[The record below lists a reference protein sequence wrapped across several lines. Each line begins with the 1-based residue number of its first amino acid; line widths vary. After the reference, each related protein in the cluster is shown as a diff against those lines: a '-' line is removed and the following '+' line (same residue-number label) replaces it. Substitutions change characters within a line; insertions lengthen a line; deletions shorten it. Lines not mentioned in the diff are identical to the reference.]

1 MPTTSRPVW
10 RARDILATS
19 VIAALVVF
27 GLVGLWHAS
36 AILMFVFLGI
46 LFGLALTSGV
56 DRLARFRIPRAL
68 GALLLLL
75 LVASV
80 LAGLGAL
87 IAPTL
92 SSQLTEI
99 RTRLPEA
106 AAKIEAGFN
115 ARLRGEFGA
124 WTGLGTGASRA
135 ARTRP
140 AAAPPAATKTPGTK
154 PAPTKAPTSQA
165 PTNEAPANQAPANQP
180 SATPS
185 PGSQPAPT
193 SATPTTDSAA
203 ERAPTSPP
211 AGGAATP
218 ASADSARPRG
228 PRESDSAHAAGAAAA
243 ESSASRGRPASG
255 GTPSGALNFQSQLSS
270 GLATVAQHALG
281 VIGSTVELI
290 IYLLLVVFLAVY
302 IAVEPDLYYTGL
314 LHLIPHAARPRA
326 REVLVGMAGVMR
338 RWLLTQVIAMVTIGV
353 IWGVAL
359 SILHV
364 KAALAL
370 AVIAA
375 LLEFVPT
382 IGPTIAAVPAIAV
395 GILDS
400 PQKGLEV
407 IGLYLL
413 VQGIES
419 NILIPML
426 MKGQIDLPPGLTIVW
441 QALMALAFGFLG
453 LLVAVPLL
461 AAIVVAVKMLY
472 VRDVVGDDIHLGRA
486 AEGGG

>member
-1 MPTTSRPVW
+1 MTTAPRSAW
-10 RARDILATS
+10 RARDVLAST
-19 VIAALVVF
+19 VIGALVVF

-36 AILMFVFLGI
+36 AILMFAFLGI

-56 DRLARFRIPRAL
+56 DRLARYRVPRAL

-75 LVASV
+75 VVAGVLV
-80 LAGLGAL
+80 GLGAM

-92 SSQLTEI
+92 SDQLSEI
-99 RTRLPEA
+99 RTRLPQA
-106 AAKIEAGFN
+106 ATKIETGFN

-124 WTGLGTGASRA
+124 WTGLGGGGARQPKAHA
-135 ARTRP
+135 APTPPATSKAPGSQP
-140 AAAPPAATKTPGTK
+140 AAGKAPAAQTPAS
-154 PAPTKAPTSQA
+154 P
-165 PTNEAPANQAPANQP
+165 APANAPAPAPATEKSTSGSP

-185 PGSQPAPT
+185 GQ
-193 SATPTTDSAA
+193 DSA
-203 ERAPTSPP
+203 P
-211 AGGAATP
+211 AGG
-218 ASADSARPRG
+218 DSTRAG
-228 PRESDSAHAAGAAAA
+228 DAGDSAHAATSGGPTHA
-243 ESSASRGRPASG
+243 RPTPGTSVSG
-255 GTPSGALNFQSQLSS
+255 GTAFGSAPAGSGSSGASPSGALNFQSQLSS

-302 IAVEPDLYYTGL
+302 IAVEPELYFAGL
-314 LHLIPHAARPRA
+314 LHLIPHPARPRA
-326 REVLVGMAGVMR
+326 REVLTGMASVMR

-359 SILHV
+359 AILHV
-364 KAALAL
+364 RAALAL

-407 IGLYLL
+407 IALYLL
-413 VQGIES
+413 VQGLES
-419 NILIPML
+419 NILIPVL

-472 VRDVVGDDIHLGRA
+472 VRDVVGDTVDLGRA
-486 AEGGG
+486 VERSG

>member
-1 MPTTSRPVW
+1 MTTAPRSAW
-10 RARDILATS
+10 RARDVLAST
-19 VIAALVVF
+19 VIGALVVF

-36 AILMFVFLGI
+36 AILMFAFLGI
-46 LFGLALTSGV
+46 LFGLALTAGV
-56 DRLARFRIPRAL
+56 DRLARYRVPRAL

-75 LVASV
+75 LVAGV
-80 LAGLGAL
+80 LAGLGAM

-92 SSQLTEI
+92 TDQLSEI
-99 RTRLPEA
+99 RTRLPQA
-106 AAKIEAGFN
+106 ATKIEAGFN

-124 WTGLGTGASRA
+124 WTGLGGGAARQPKARPAPSPSSKAPATPSPASRA
-135 ARTRP
+135 P
-140 AAAPPAATKTPGTK
+140 AAQAPAA
-154 PAPTKAPTSQA
+154 QA
-165 PTNEAPANQAPANQP
+165 PTAQAPSATTPTTASP
-180 SATPS
+180 SATPA
-185 PGSQPAPT
+185 GQ
-193 SATPTTDSAA
+193 DSAQA
-203 ERAPTSPP
+203 RGDSTRGRD
-211 AGGAATP
+211 AG
-218 ASADSARPRG
+218 
-228 PRESDSAHAAGAAAA
+228 DSAHAPPSG
-243 ESSASRGRPASG
+243 SASHARPTPGTGVSGATAFGSAPAGSGASG
-255 GTPSGALNFQSQLSS
+255 SSPSGALNFQSQLSS

-302 IAVEPDLYYTGL
+302 IAVEPELYYAGV
-314 LHLIPHAARPRA
+314 LHLIPHGARPRA
-326 REVLVGMAGVMR
+326 REVLTSMASVMR

-359 SILHV
+359 AILHV

-407 IGLYLL
+407 IALYLL

-419 NILIPML
+419 NILIPVL

-472 VRDVVGDDIHLGRA
+472 VRDVVGDTVDLGRA
-486 AEGGG
+486 VERSGEPSG